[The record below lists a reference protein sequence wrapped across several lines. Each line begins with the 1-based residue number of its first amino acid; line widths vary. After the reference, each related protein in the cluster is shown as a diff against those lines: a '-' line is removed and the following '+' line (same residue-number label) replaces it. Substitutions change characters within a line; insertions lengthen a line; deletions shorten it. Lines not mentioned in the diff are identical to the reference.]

1 MPQVSVSGSE
11 PLALSQDEKAF
22 FGHLGARMAWLR
34 KNQGITQVQMAEWLG
49 VSRQTINAYEV
60 LVMQMLAGVLAR
72 TNR

>member
-1 MPQVSVSGSE
+1 
-11 PLALSQDEKAF
+11 
-22 FGHLGARMAWLR
+22 
-34 KNQGITQVQMAEWLG
+34 MAEWLG